1 MHIGLNAHLLSLA
14 ETYRGAG
21 INWYIR
27 SLLTHLPRVD
37 YDNRYTAFLGERRF
51 TPSTSPRGEPVEPS
65 GYRSSGLALWNTSYS
80 NLDSVEE
87 AYSTGLALK
96 LSRLPTFRPV
106 VRIFWEQVVQPLAL
120 KKEKV
125 DLLHALAFVTP
136 LLSPCPSVV
145 TIYDLSFL
153 LYPES
158 FKHSKRFYLGLFTR
172 LSAKRA
178 RRIIAISES
187 TKRDVVRLLGVPPE
201 KVEVVYCGIDEA
213 FRPLAEDQVATF
225 RSKRGLPE
233 RFILFVGTIEPRK
246 NVARLIEAFA
256 DLQTCKLANLKL
268 VIGGAKGWFCEHV
281 FARVEELGL
290 EGDVMFP
297 GYIPVSELPLWYNA
311 AELFVYPSLYEGFGL
326 PPLEA
331 MACGTPVVAANTS
344 SLPEVVGEAGLTV
357 DPLDVEGLAEAM
369 RRALSDEALRQEMR
383 ERGLQRAKGFSW
395 TKTARETVQVYRRA
409 MECACTERS
418 TELTPKSQPK

>member
-1 MHIGLNAHLLSLA
+1 MHIGLNAHLLALE

-21 INWYIR
+21 INWYIHN
-27 SLLTHLPRVD
+27 LLTHLPRVD
-37 YDNRYTAFLGERRF
+37 RDNRYTAFIGDGRF
-51 TPSTSPRGEPVEPS
+51 T
-65 GYRSSGLALWNTSYS
+65 SS
-80 NLDSVEE
+80 
-87 AYSTGLALK
+87 GLALK
-96 LSRLPTFRPV
+96 LSRLPTSRPV
-106 VRIFWEQVVQPLAL
+106 VRIFWEQVVQPFAL
-120 KKEKV
+120 QKERV

-136 LLSPCPSVV
+136 LLSPCPAVV

-158 FKHSKRFYLGLFTR
+158 FKRFKRFYLGLFTR
-172 LSAKRA
+172 LSARRA
-178 RRIIAISES
+178 RRIIAISKS

-201 KVEVVYCGIDEA
+201 KVEVIYCGIDEA
-213 FRPLAEDQVATF
+213 FRPLAEDQVAAF

-246 NVARLIEAFA
+246 NLTTLLEAYAVFRRDVRDQEIGNRKSEIE
-256 DLQTCKLANLKL
+256 NLHL
-268 VIGGAKGWFCEHV
+268 VIGGAKGWFYEDV

-290 EGDVMFP
+290 EGQVMFP

-331 MACGTPVVAANTS
+331 MACGTPVVTANTS

-369 RRALSDEALRQEMR
+369 RRVLDDEALRQEMR
-383 ERGLQRAKGFSW
+383 KRGLQRAKGFSW
-395 TKTARETVQVYRRA
+395 TKTAQETVQVYRRA
-409 MECACTERS
+409 MECEDV
-418 TELTPKSQPK
+418 

>member
-1 MHIGLNAHLLSLA
+1 MHIGLNAHLLSLS

-21 INWYIR
+21 INWYIHN
-27 SLLTHLPRVD
+27 LLTHLPRVD
-37 YDNRYTAFLGERRF
+37 HDDRYTAFIGDRRF
-51 TPSTSPRGEPVEPS
+51 T
-65 GYRSSGLALWNTSYS
+65 SS
-80 NLDSVEE
+80 
-87 AYSTGLALK
+87 GLALK
-96 LSRLPTFRPV
+96 LSRLPTSSPPI
-106 VRIFWEQVVQPLAL
+106 RIFWEQVFQPFAL
-120 KKEKV
+120 RKERV

-158 FKHSKRFYLGLFTR
+158 FKRSKRFYLGLFTR
-172 LSAKRA
+172 LSARRA

-187 TKRDVVRLLGVPPE
+187 TRRDVVRLLGVSPE
-201 KVEVVYCGIDEA
+201 KVEVVYCGIDDA
-213 FRPLAEDQVATF
+213 FRPLAEDQVAAF
-225 RSKRGLPE
+225 RSKRGLPG
-233 RFILFVGTIEPRK
+233 RFIFFVGTIEPRK
-246 NVARLIEAFA
+246 NVTRLIEAFA
-256 DLQTCKLANLKL
+256 DLRSFDVAQDRFAIRDLRL
-268 VIGGAKGWFCEHV
+268 VIGGAKGWFYEDV

-290 EGDVMFP
+290 EGAVMFP
-297 GYIPVSELPLWYNA
+297 GYIPINELPLWYNA

-344 SLPEVVGEAGLTV
+344 SLPEVVGQGGLTV

-369 RRALSDEALRQEMR
+369 RRALDDEAFWQEMR

-395 TKTARETVQVYRRA
+395 TKTAQETVQVYRRA
-409 MECACTERS
+409 MGVSRKTQNS
-418 TELTPKSQPK
+418 G

>member
-1 MHIGLNAHLLSLA
+1 MPSAISHKPSAISHKPIHIGLNAHLLSLA

-21 INWYIR
+21 VNWYIHN
-27 SLLTHLPRVD
+27 LLTHLPRVD
-37 YDNRYTAFLGERRF
+37 RDNRYTAFIGDGRF
-51 TPSTSPRGEPVEPS
+51 RG
-65 GYRSSGLALWNTSYS
+65 SGLALQ
-80 NLDSVEE
+80 
-87 AYSTGLALK
+87 
-96 LSRLPTFRPV
+96 LSRLPTSSPPI
-106 VRIFWEQVVQPLAL
+106 RIFWEQVVQPFAL
-120 KKEKV
+120 RKERV

-145 TIYDLSFL
+145 TVYDLSFL

-158 FKHSKRFYLGLFTR
+158 FKCSKRFYLGLFTR
-172 LSAKRA
+172 LSARRA

-187 TKRDVVRLLGVPPE
+187 TRRDVVRLLGVSPE
-201 KVEVVYCGIDEA
+201 KVEVVYCGIDDA
-213 FRPLAEDQVATF
+213 FRPLPPQSWRERGEVAAF

-246 NVARLIEAFA
+246 NVGRLIEAYGRLRSA
-256 DLQTCKLANLKL
+256 SRGGVRL
-268 VIGGAKGWFCEHV
+268 VIGGAKGWFYEDV

-290 EGDVMFP
+290 EGEVMFP

-331 MACGTPVVAANTS
+331 MACGTPVVTANTS
-344 SLPEVVGEAGLTV
+344 SLPEVVGDAGLTV

-369 RRALSDEALRQEMR
+369 RRVLDNEALRQEMKV
-383 ERGLQRAKGFSW
+383 RGLQRAKDFSW
-395 TKTARETVQVYRRA
+395 TKTAQETVQVYRRA
-409 MECACTERS
+409 MECENV
-418 TELTPKSQPK
+418 

>member
-1 MHIGLNAHLLSLA
+1 M
-14 ETYRGAG
+14 
-21 INWYIR
+21 
-27 SLLTHLPRVD
+27 
-37 YDNRYTAFLGERRF
+37 
-51 TPSTSPRGEPVEPS
+51 
-65 GYRSSGLALWNTSYS
+65 
-80 NLDSVEE
+80 
-87 AYSTGLALK
+87 
-96 LSRLPTFRPV
+96 
-106 VRIFWEQVVQPLAL
+106 
-120 KKEKV
+120 
-125 DLLHALAFVTP
+125 LHALAFVTP

-158 FKHSKRFYLGLFTR
+158 FKRSKRFYLGLFTR
-172 LSAKRA
+172 LSARRA

-201 KVEVVYCGIDEA
+201 KVEVVYCGIDDA
-213 FRPLAEDQVATF
+213 FRPLPPQSWGERGEVAAF

-256 DLQTCKLANLKL
+256 NLQTCKPAHLKL
-268 VIGGAKGWFCEHV
+268 VIGGAKGWFYEDV

-290 EGDVMFP
+290 EGEVMFP

-331 MACGTPVVAANTS
+331 MACGTPVVTANTS
-344 SLPEVVGEAGLTV
+344 SLPEVVGDAGLTV

-369 RRALSDEALRQEMR
+369 RRVLDDEALRQEMR
-383 ERGLQRAKGFSW
+383 KRGLQRAKGFSW
-395 TKTARETVQVYRRA
+395 TKTAQETVQVYRRA
-409 MECACTERS
+409 MECENV
-418 TELTPKSQPK
+418 

>member
-1 MHIGLNAHLLSLA
+1 MHIGLNAHLLSLT

-21 INWYIR
+21 INWYIHN
-27 SLLTHLPRVD
+27 LLTHLPRVD
-37 YDNRYTAFLGERRF
+37 RDNRYTAFLSDGRF
-51 TPSTSPRGEPVEPS
+51 ANP
-65 GYRSSGLALWNTSYS
+65 
-80 NLDSVEE
+80 
-87 AYSTGLALK
+87 GLALK
-96 LSRLPTFRPV
+96 LSRLPTSRPV
-106 VRIFWEQVVQPLAL
+106 VRIFWEQVVQPFAL
-120 KKEKV
+120 RKEKV

-153 LYPES
+153 LYPEG
-158 FKHSKRFYLGLFTR
+158 FKRAKRFYLNLFTR
-172 LSAKRA
+172 LSARRA

-201 KVEVVYCGIDEA
+201 KVGVIYCGIDEA
-213 FRPLAEDQVATF
+213 FRPLLDDQVAAF
-225 RSKRGLPE
+225 RSERGLPE

-246 NVARLIEAFA
+246 NVTRLIEAFA
-256 DLQTCKLANLKL
+256 SLHTCELANLKL
-268 VIGGAKGWFCEHV
+268 VIGGAKGWFYGDV

-290 EGDVMFP
+290 ESAVMFP

-331 MACGTPVVAANTS
+331 MACGTPVVTANTS
-344 SLPEVVGEAGLTV
+344 SLPEVVGQAGLTV

-369 RRALSDEALRQEMR
+369 RRILDDEALRYEMR
-383 ERGLQRAKGFSW
+383 GRGLQRARDFSW
-395 TKTARETVQVYRRA
+395 TKTAQETVQVYRRA
-409 MECACTERS
+409 MES
-418 TELTPKSQPK
+418 GDV

>member
-1 MHIGLNAHLLSLA
+1 MHIGLNAHLLSMT

-21 INWYIR
+21 INWYIHN
-27 SLLTHLPRVD
+27 LLTYLPRVD
-37 YDNRYTAFLGERRF
+37 RDNRYTAFIGDGQF
-51 TPSTSPRGEPVEPS
+51 T
-65 GYRSSGLALWNTSYS
+65 SSELALSF
-80 NLDSVEE
+80 
-87 AYSTGLALK
+87 
-96 LSRLPTFRPV
+96 SRLPTSRPV
-106 VRIFWEQVVQPLAL
+106 VRIFWEQVVQPFAL
-120 KKEKV
+120 RKERV

-158 FKHSKRFYLGLFTR
+158 FKRAKRFYLGLFTR
-172 LSAKRA
+172 LSARRA

-187 TKRDVVRLLGVPPE
+187 TKRDVVRLLGVSPE

-213 FRPLAEDQVATF
+213 FRPLAEDQVAAF
-225 RSKRGLPE
+225 RVQRGLPE
-233 RFILFVGTIEPRK
+233 RFVLFVGTIEPRK
-246 NVARLIEAFA
+246 NVTRLIEAFA
-256 DLQTCKLANLKL
+256 DLRFAICDLRL
-268 VIGGAKGWFCEHV
+268 VIGGAKGWFYQDV

-290 EGDVMFP
+290 QGEVMFP

-331 MACGTPVVAANTS
+331 MACGTPVIAANTS

-369 RRALSDEALRQEMR
+369 RRVLGDEALRQEMR
-383 ERGLQRAKGFSW
+383 KRGLQRARGFSW
-395 TKTARETVQVYRRA
+395 MKTAQETVLVYRRA
-409 MECACTERS
+409 MEDRDV
-418 TELTPKSQPK
+418 

>member
-21 INWYIR
+21 INRYIYN
-27 SLLTHLPRVD
+27 LLTHLPRVD
-37 YDNRYTAFLGERRF
+37 QNNRYTAFLSDGRF
-51 TPSTSPRGEPVEPS
+51 ANP
-65 GYRSSGLALWNTSYS
+65 
-80 NLDSVEE
+80 
-87 AYSTGLALK
+87 GLALK
-96 LSRLPTFRPV
+96 LSRLPTSRPV
-106 VRIFWEQVVQPLAL
+106 VRIFWEQVVQPFAL
-120 KKEKV
+120 RKEDV

-136 LLSPCPSVV
+136 LLSPCPAVV

-158 FKHSKRFYLGLFTR
+158 FKRFKRFYLGLFTR

-178 RRIIAISES
+178 RRIIAISQS
-187 TKRDVVRLLGVPPE
+187 TKRDVVRLLGVSPE
-201 KVEVVYCGIDEA
+201 KVEVIYCGIDEA
-213 FRPLAEDQVATF
+213 FRPLAEDQVAAF

-233 RFILFVGTIEPRK
+233 RFVLFVGTIEPRK
-246 NVARLIEAFA
+246 NVTRLIEAFA
-256 DLQTCKLANLKL
+256 NLHPRQLADLKL
-268 VIGGAKGWFCEHV
+268 VIGGAKGWFYQDV

-290 EGDVMFP
+290 EGQVMFP

-331 MACGTPVVAANTS
+331 MACGTPVVTANTS

-369 RRALSDEALRQEMR
+369 RRALEDEILWRDMR
-383 ERGLQRAKGFSW
+383 ERGLQRAKDFSW
-395 TKTARETVQVYRRA
+395 TKMAQETVQVYQRA
-409 MECACTERS
+409 MEYGDV
-418 TELTPKSQPK
+418 

>member
-1 MHIGLNAHLLSLA
+1 MHIGLNAQLLSLT

-27 SLLTHLPRVD
+27 NLLTHLPRVD
-37 YDNRYTAFLGERRF
+37 HDNRYTAFIGDGRF
-51 TPSTSPRGEPVEPS
+51 TPSTSPSSCS
-65 GYRSSGLALWNTSYS
+65 GGTSGHRSP
-80 NLDSVEE
+80 
-87 AYSTGLALK
+87 GLALK
-96 LSRLPTFRPV
+96 LSRLPTSRPV
-106 VRIFWEQVVQPLAL
+106 VRIFWEQVVQPFAL
-120 KKEKV
+120 QKEGV

-158 FKHSKRFYLGLFTR
+158 FKRAKRFYLGLFTR
-172 LSAKRA
+172 LSARRA

-187 TKRDVVRLLGVPPE
+187 TKRDVVRLLGVSPD
-201 KVEVVYCGIDEA
+201 KVEVVYCGIVEA
-213 FRPLAEDQVATF
+213 FRPLAEDQVAAF
-225 RSKRGLPE
+225 RSERGLPE

-246 NVARLIEAFA
+246 NVTRLIEALA
-256 DLQTCKLANLKL
+256 DLRFAICDLRL
-268 VIGGAKGWFCEHV
+268 VIGGAKGWFYQDV

-290 EGDVMFP
+290 EGQVVFP

-369 RRALSDEALRQEMR
+369 RRALGDGALRQEMR
-383 ERGLQRAKGFSW
+383 ERGLERAKGFSW
-395 TKTARETVQVYRRA
+395 TKTAQETVQVYQRA
-409 MECACTERS
+409 ME
-418 TELTPKSQPK
+418 

>member
-21 INWYIR
+21 INWYIHN
-27 SLLTHLPRVD
+27 LLTHLPRVD
-37 YDNRYTAFLGERRF
+37 RANRYTAFIGDGRF
-51 TPSTSPRGEPVEPS
+51 ASP
-65 GYRSSGLALWNTSYS
+65 
-80 NLDSVEE
+80 
-87 AYSTGLALK
+87 GLALK
-96 LSRLPTFRPV
+96 LSRLPTSRPV
-106 VRIFWEQVVQPLAL
+106 VRIFWEQVVQPFAL
-120 KKEKV
+120 QKERV

-136 LLSPCPSVV
+136 LLSPCPAVV

-158 FKHSKRFYLGLFTR
+158 FKRSKNFYLGLFTR
-172 LSAKRA
+172 LSARRA

-187 TKRDVVRLLGVPPE
+187 TKQDVIRLLGVSPE
-201 KVEVVYCGIDEA
+201 KVEVVYCGIDET
-213 FRPLAEDQVATF
+213 FRPLAGDQVAAF
-225 RSKRGLPE
+225 RSKRSLPE

-246 NVARLIEAFA
+246 NVTRLIEAFA
-256 DLQTCKLANLKL
+256 NLHTRRLTDLKL
-268 VIGGAKGWFCEHV
+268 VIGGAKGWFYEDV
-281 FARVEELGL
+281 FTRVEELGL
-290 EGDVMFP
+290 EGEVMFP

-331 MACGTPVVAANTS
+331 MACGTPVVTANTS

-357 DPLDVEGLAEAM
+357 DPLDAEGLAETI
-369 RRALSDEALRQEMR
+369 RRALDDGALRREMK

-395 TKTARETVQVYRRA
+395 TKAAQETVQVYRRA
-409 MECACTERS
+409 MECRDV
-418 TELTPKSQPK
+418 

>member
-21 INWYIR
+21 INWYIHN
-27 SLLTHLPRVD
+27 LLTHLPRVD
-37 YDNRYTAFLGERRF
+37 RDNRYTAFLGDGRF
-51 TPSTSPRGEPVEPS
+51 TPSTRLRRAQSSRS
-65 GYRSSGLALWNTSYS
+65 GHRSS
-80 NLDSVEE
+80 
-87 AYSTGLALK
+87 GLALK
-96 LSRLPTFRPV
+96 LSRLPTSRPV
-106 VRIFWEQVVQPLAL
+106 VRIFWEQVVQPFAL
-120 KKEKV
+120 RKERV

-136 LLSPCPSVV
+136 LLSPCPAVV

-158 FKHSKRFYLGLFTR
+158 FKRFKRFYLGLFTR
-172 LSAKRA
+172 LSARRA

-201 KVEVVYCGIDEA
+201 KVEVIYCGIDEA
-213 FRPLAEDQVATF
+213 FRPLAEDRVAAF
-225 RSKRGLPE
+225 RSKHGLPE

-246 NVARLIEAFA
+246 NVTRLIEAFA
-256 DLQTCKLANLKL
+256 TLRPCDFANLKL
-268 VIGGAKGWFCEHV
+268 VIGGAKGWFYQDV

-290 EGDVMFP
+290 EGQVMFP

-331 MACGTPVVAANTS
+331 MACGTPVVTANTS

-357 DPLDVEGLAEAM
+357 DPLDVAGLAEAM
-369 RRALSDEALRQEMR
+369 RRVLGDEALRQEMR
-383 ERGLQRAKGFSW
+383 KRGLQRAKGFSW
-395 TKTARETVQVYRRA
+395 TKTAQETVQVYRRA
-409 MECACTERS
+409 MECENV
-418 TELTPKSQPK
+418 

>member
-21 INWYIR
+21 INWYIYN
-27 SLLTHLPRVD
+27 LLTHLPRVD
-37 YDNRYTAFLGERRF
+37 HDNRYTAFLGDGRF
-51 TPSTSPRGEPVEPS
+51 T
-65 GYRSSGLALWNTSYS
+65 
-80 NLDSVEE
+80 DSE
-87 AYSTGLALK
+87 LALK
-96 LSRLPTFRPV
+96 LARLPTSRPV
-106 VRIFWEQVVQPLAL
+106 VRIFWEQVVQPFAL
-120 KKEKV
+120 RKEGV

-136 LLSPCPSVV
+136 LLSPCPAVV

-158 FKHSKRFYLGLFTR
+158 FKRSKRFYLGLFTR
-172 LSAKRA
+172 LSARRA
-178 RRIIAISES
+178 RRIIAISKS

-201 KVEVVYCGIDEA
+201 KVAVIYCGIDEA
-213 FRPLAEDQVATF
+213 FHPLAEDRVAAF

-246 NVARLIEAFA
+246 NVTRLIEAFA
-256 DLQTCKLANLKL
+256 DLRFAICDLRL
-268 VIGGAKGWFCEHV
+268 VIGGAKGWFYDDV

-290 EGDVMFP
+290 EGQVMFP
-297 GYIPVSELPLWYNA
+297 GYIPASELPLWYNA

-331 MACGTPVVAANTS
+331 MACGTPVITANTS

-357 DPLDVEGLAEAM
+357 DPLDAEGLAETM
-369 RRALSDEALRQEMR
+369 RRVLDDGALRQEMR
-383 ERGLQRAKGFSW
+383 ERGLQRTKGFSW
-395 TKTARETVQVYRRA
+395 IKTAQETVQVYQRA
-409 MECACTERS
+409 MES
-418 TELTPKSQPK
+418 GNV

>member
-21 INWYIR
+21 INWYIHN
-27 SLLTHLPRVD
+27 LLTHLPRVD
-37 YDNRYTAFLGERRF
+37 RHNRYTAFIGDERF
-51 TPSTSPRGEPVEPS
+51 TPSTSLRGEPVEPS
-65 GYRSSGLALWNTSYS
+65 GHRSP
-80 NLDSVEE
+80 
-87 AYSTGLALK
+87 GLALK
-96 LSRLPTFRPV
+96 LSRLPTSRPV
-106 VRIFWEQVVQPLAL
+106 VRIFWEQAVQPFAL
-120 KKEKV
+120 RKESV

-158 FKHSKRFYLGLFTR
+158 FKRFKRFYLGLFTR
-172 LSAKRA
+172 LSARKA
-178 RRIIAISES
+178 RRVIAISES
-187 TKRDVVRLLGVPPE
+187 TRRDVVRLLGVPPE

-213 FRPLAEDQVATF
+213 FHPLAEDQVAAF
-225 RSKRGLPE
+225 RSRRGLPE

-246 NVARLIEAFA
+246 NVTRLIEAFA
-256 DLQTCKLANLKL
+256 NLQTCRLASLKL
-268 VIGGAKGWFCEHV
+268 IIGGAKGWFYEDV

-290 EGDVMFP
+290 GGEVVFP

-331 MACGTPVVAANTS
+331 MACGTPVVTANTS

-357 DPLDVEGLAEAM
+357 DPLDVEALTEAM
-369 RRALSDEALRQEMR
+369 RQALNDEALRQEMR
-383 ERGLQRAKGFSW
+383 ERGLKRAKGFSW
-395 TKTARETVQVYRRA
+395 TKAAQETVQVYWRA
-409 MECACTERS
+409 MES
-418 TELTPKSQPK
+418 GDV

>member
-1 MHIGLNAHLLSLA
+1 MLKMSANQFLTSSFQFPVLWYNNVVESKPMHIGLNAHLLSLA

-21 INWYIR
+21 INWYIHN
-27 SLLTHLPRVD
+27 LLTHLPRVD
-37 YDNRYTAFLGERRF
+37 RDNRYTAFLGDGRF
-51 TPSTSPRGEPVEPS
+51 T
-65 GYRSSGLALWNTSYS
+65 SSGLALQ
-80 NLDSVEE
+80 
-87 AYSTGLALK
+87 
-96 LSRLPTFRPV
+96 LSRLPTSRPV
-106 VRIFWEQVVQPLAL
+106 VRILWEQVVQPFAL
-120 KKEKV
+120 RKERV

-153 LYPES
+153 LYPDS
-158 FKHSKRFYLGLFTR
+158 FKRFKRFYLGLFTR
-172 LSAKRA
+172 LSARRA

-213 FRPLAEDQVATF
+213 FHPLAPLSPQSWGERGEVDAF

-246 NVARLIEAFA
+246 NVTRLIEAFA
-256 DLQTCKLANLKL
+256 SLRPCDFANLKL
-268 VIGGAKGWFCEHV
+268 VIGGAKGWFYQDV

-290 EGDVMFP
+290 EGEVMFP

-326 PPLEA
+326 PLLEA
-331 MACGTPVVAANTS
+331 MACGTPVVTANTS

-357 DPLDVEGLAEAM
+357 DPLDVAGLAEAM
-369 RRALSDEALRQEMR
+369 RRVLDDEALRQEMR
-383 ERGLQRAKGFSW
+383 KRGLQRAKGFSW
-395 TKTARETVQVYRRA
+395 TKTAQETVQVYRRA
-409 MECACTERS
+409 MES
-418 TELTPKSQPK
+418 GDV

>member
-1 MHIGLNAHLLSLA
+1 MHIGLNAHLLSLE

-27 SLLTHLPRVD
+27 NLLTHLPRVD
-37 YDNRYTAFLGERRF
+37 HDNRYTAFVGDRRF
-51 TPSTSPRGEPVEPS
+51 T
-65 GYRSSGLALWNTSYS
+65 RS
-80 NLDSVEE
+80 E
-87 AYSTGLALK
+87 LALK
-96 LSRLPTFRPV
+96 LSRLPTSRPV
-106 VRIFWEQVVQPLAL
+106 VRVFWEQVVQPAAL
-120 KKEKV
+120 QKERV

-153 LYPES
+153 LYPQS
-158 FKHSKRFYLGLFTR
+158 FKRSKRFYLGLFTR
-172 LSAKRA
+172 LSARRA
-178 RRIIAISES
+178 RRIIAISKS
-187 TKRDVVRLLGVPPE
+187 TKRDVVRLLGVPPG
-201 KVEVVYCGIDEA
+201 KVEVVYCGIDEV
-213 FRPLAEDQVATF
+213 FRPLTEDQVDAF

-246 NVARLIEAFA
+246 NVTRLIEAFA
-256 DLQTCKLANLKL
+256 NLQTCRLKNLKL
-268 VIGGAKGWFCEHV
+268 VIGGAKGWFYEDA

-290 EGDVMFP
+290 EGEVMFP

-311 AELFVYPSLYEGFGL
+311 AKLFVYPSLYEGFGL
-326 PPLEA
+326 PLLEA

-344 SLPEVVGEAGLTV
+344 SLPEVVGKAGLTV

-369 RRALSDEALRQEMR
+369 RRALSDKDLRQEMR
-383 ERGLQRAKGFSW
+383 ERGLKKAKGFSW

-409 MECACTERS
+409 MEDVCTGPSIETSARR
-418 TELTPKSQPK
+418 LH